1 MSLQRKTVLVFNP
14 GSNSLKFE
22 MISASFPPV
31 DHAVE
36 GEKLL
41 RDVIE
46 PVGPGGEADD
56 HAAAAKVAIQR
67 VKDTAG
73 LPEIEVV
80 GHRVVHGGERY
91 TSATRID
98 DGLLERLHELEEL
111 APLHNKSAA
120 GVIRA
125 AREAYPA
132 DIPQFAVF
140 DTAFHRTIPDPARLY
155 PIPWDLT
162 QKHKI
167 QRFGFHGSSHRY
179 MMLRY
184 AQITNTPLDQTN
196 LVTLHLEGGSSATA
210 IQGGRSVDTS
220 MGLTPLEGLMMSTR
234 CGDIDPALVQFLAH
248 EENAGID
255 EVEVWLNKK
264 SGLLGVSGRSGDT
277 RDLVKYMDA
286 DPRCRLALEMFA
298 YRVRKYVGAYLA
310 ATGGASAIVFGGGI
324 GENTPAVRRLVCEGL
339 RWMGL
344 DFDPERNEATLDR
357 EGPITRDGSRLQAYV
372 IPTEECL
379 MIAHEALAAYNK

>member
-1 MSLQRKTVLVFNP
+1 MSEQRKTVLVFNP

-22 MISASFPPV
+22 VIATKFPPANYV
-31 DHAVE
+31 VE
-36 GEKLL
+36 GERLL

-46 PVGPGGEADD
+46 PVKDY
-56 HAAAAKVAIQR
+56 AATAKVAIQR

-73 LPEIEVV
+73 LPDIEVV

-98 DGLLERLHELEEL
+98 DELLERLHELEEL

-155 PIPWDLT
+155 PIPWDLS

-196 LVTLHLEGGSSATA
+196 LVTLHLEGGSSAAA

-277 RDLVKYMDA
+277 RDLVKYMDE

-310 ATGGASAIVFGGGI
+310 ATGGAAAIVFGGGI
-324 GENTPAVRRLVCEGL
+324 GENTPIVRRLVCEGL

-344 DFDPERNEATLDR
+344 DFDPERNEATIDR
-357 EGPITRDGSRLQAYV
+357 EGPITRDGSRLQAFV
-372 IPTEECL
+372 IPTEESL
-379 MIAHEALAAYNK
+379 MIAHEALAATRSLQ